1 MILDPR
7 MDLDEIKNA
16 LKIDTDDDDVEVSR
30 AAQAAI
36 AYIKGAIGNDKPS
49 FYTQESDTVDLIN
62 LAILQ
67 LADHYYKALSAT
79 VSGNLREYDL
89 GFTSLILQLK
99 ASYLLFVEEE

>member
-1 MILDPR
+1 MILDPKT
-7 MDLDEIKNA
+7 DLDEIKNA

-36 AYIKGAIGNDKPS
+36 AYIRGAIGNDKPS

-67 LADHYYKALSAT
+67 LADHYYKARSAT
-79 VSGNLREYDL
+79 VSGTCES
-89 GFTSLILQLK
+89 TI
-99 ASYLLFVEEE
+99 